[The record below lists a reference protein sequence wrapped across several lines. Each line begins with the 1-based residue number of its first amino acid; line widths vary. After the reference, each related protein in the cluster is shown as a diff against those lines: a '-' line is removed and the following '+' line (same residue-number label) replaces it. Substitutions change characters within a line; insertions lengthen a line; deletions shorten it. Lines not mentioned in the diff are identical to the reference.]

1 MGQLTGIRGSNR
13 CKNCL
18 NTETVHARAVA
29 YAHGPLNQSDPD
41 GCDIGDICG
50 AQCFLV
56 LSVIIVFVFVLVT
69 VLAAFSF

>member
-1 MGQLTGIRGSNR
+1 MGQLTGILGSNR

-18 NTETVHARAVA
+18 NIETDHARAALHAVA
-29 YAHGPLNQSDPD
+29 YAHGPLNQSDPN

-56 LSVIIVFVFVLVT
+56 LSIILVLVL
-69 VLAAFSF
+69 VLR